1 MVSSGALIGE
11 AEDKSGPSH
20 SRRHGGTGIPIQ
32 LTEFL
37 PPRDPNNEFKLPEK
51 GNWTVAG
58 TYLFMAVI
66 LCVVLYI
73 IKPPS
78 PPDPNE
84 QRALRLAR
92 INNAMS
98 VREAAEQAAPSP
110 PLPAKEFIQ
119 IQDGEVASTDATA
132 EELSGKWRGYY
143 EQYGSSQRLCEFSLV
158 FENGRVNG
166 EGVDDVGAYSITG
179 LSSEDCLRI
188 AFSKQY
194 VQHSLASNGDVNQEE
209 NLGHVVEYRGMAAG
223 PEVATS
229 GVRGTWFIQTS

>member
-58 TYLFMAVI
+58 TYFFMAVI

-78 PPDPNE
+78 PPDRNE
-84 QRALRLAR
+84 QRAFAR
-92 INNAMS
+92 S
-98 VREAAEQAAPSP
+98 VREATAQARPSP
-110 PLPAKEFIQ
+110 PMPAKEFIQ
-119 IQDGEVASTDATA
+119 IQDAAVASSDATA
-132 EELSGKWRGYY
+132 EELSGKWR
-143 EQYGSSQRLCEFSLV
+143 
-158 FENGRVNG
+158 
-166 EGVDDVGAYSITG
+166 
-179 LSSEDCLRI
+179 
-188 AFSKQY
+188 
-194 VQHSLASNGDVNQEE
+194 
-209 NLGHVVEYRGMAAG
+209 
-223 PEVATS
+223 
-229 GVRGTWFIQTS
+229 